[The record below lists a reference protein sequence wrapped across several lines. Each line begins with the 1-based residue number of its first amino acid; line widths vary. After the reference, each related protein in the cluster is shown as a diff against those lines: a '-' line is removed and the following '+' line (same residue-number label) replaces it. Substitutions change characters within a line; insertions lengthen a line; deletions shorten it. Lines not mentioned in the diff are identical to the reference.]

1 MMLACTET
9 ITLVQRKYDKETDTD
24 SYICTRI
31 EGVSWFGKLVAAV
44 ESKGLRGETKVTVR
58 IPEYS
63 MPEVMIQRGDYIVR
77 GAVETISKQADLDGL
92 EYFSVLSVG
101 NNRRSQRKD
110 LRHWVVS
117 GA

>member
-1 MMLACTET
+1 MLACVET
-9 ITLVQRKYDKETDTD
+9 ITLIQRKYDATKDKEA
-24 SYICTRI
+24 YICTPI
-31 EGVSWFGKLVAAV
+31 HGVSWYGKLEATV

-58 IPEYS
+58 IPEDS
-63 MPEVMIQRGDYIVR
+63 MPEVMIQRGDFIVR
-77 GAVETISKQADLDGL
+77 GTVTIEKQADLEGL

-101 NNRRSQRKD
+101 DNRRSQRKD